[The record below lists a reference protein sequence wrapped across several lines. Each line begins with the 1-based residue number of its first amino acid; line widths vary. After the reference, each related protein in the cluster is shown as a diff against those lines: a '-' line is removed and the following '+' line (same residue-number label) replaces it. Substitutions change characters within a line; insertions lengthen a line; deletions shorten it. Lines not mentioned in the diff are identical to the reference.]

1 MTATADTILAID
13 LGRLKSVSYVY
24 SPWSRNH
31 AFRTIDSKPDTLA
44 QLLAEHP
51 GSLVEI
57 EACANA
63 GWFHDRAVAA
73 GHTVKVANTAASR
86 ATCSGHRSLRSDC
99 EPSSGFAKR
108 TRSAL
113 FRGLL
118 VGLNLGHPHRRTERD
133 QVIAS
138 VEVVGRAEGL
148 LAVREPAT
156 HDANLP

>member
-1 MTATADTILAID
+1 MKGSPFTSFRRLATTADTILAID
-13 LGRLKSVSYVY
+13 LGRFKSVACVY
-24 SPWSRNH
+24 SRSTRNH
-31 AFRTIDSKPDTLA
+31 AFPTIDSKPDALA
-44 QLLAEHP
+44 HLLAEHP
-51 GSLVEI
+51 GSLVAI

-63 GWFHDRAVAA
+63 GWVHDRAVAA
-73 GHTVKVANTAASR
+73 GHIG
-86 ATCSGHRSLRSDC
+86 SGHRSLRSDC

-133 QVIAS
+133 QVIAG
-138 VEVVGRAEGL
+138 VEVVGRADGL

-156 HDANLP
+156 LDAHLP